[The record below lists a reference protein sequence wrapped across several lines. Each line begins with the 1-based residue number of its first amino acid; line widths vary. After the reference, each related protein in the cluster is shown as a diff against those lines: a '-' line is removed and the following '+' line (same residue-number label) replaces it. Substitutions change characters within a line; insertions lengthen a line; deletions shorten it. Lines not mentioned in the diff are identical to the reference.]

1 MKNYELNNNSIQ
13 NRIILALAHLR
24 NQSADK
30 ALVALESSNDWRK
43 WGNSR
48 PAWALIASEVYKL
61 NYDTEKS
68 LVINRNINQEA
79 ISKAEKESFKKI
91 FTKNSL

>member
-1 MKNYELNNNSIQ
+1 MGTDSF
-13 NRIILALAHLR
+13 
-24 NQSADK
+24 
-30 ALVALESSNDWRK
+30 
-43 WGNSR
+43 
-48 PAWALIASEVYKL
+48 EVYKL

-91 FTKNSL
+91 FTKILYKNVKS

>member
-1 MKNYELNNNSIQ
+1 M
-13 NRIILALAHLR
+13 
-24 NQSADK
+24 
-30 ALVALESSNDWRK
+30 
-43 WGNSR
+43 GNSR

-79 ISKAEKESFKKI
+79 ISKAEKKKKVLKKYLQKFSI
-91 FTKNSL
+91 KMSKS